1 MVQCCGITNKSQRC
15 SNKARHIQVISGADF
30 HVCKHHQK
38 INLLAKWDKD
48 IVARKVSMNKVP
60 TTIRS
65 WLTNFYDAW
74 ENTHNLTVSAKFA
87 SSTFNRTAHTNP
99 FHMKYEMYINSLVK
113 ETQGECSVCYG
124 DGNVKE
130 TSCGHTLCLSCL
142 GEWMHRSVTCPVYRT
157 IL

>member
-15 SNKARHIQVISGADF
+15 SNKARHIQVISGAEF
-30 HVCKHHQK
+30 QVCKHHQK

-48 IVARKVSMNKVP
+48 IMGKKISMNKVP

-65 WLTNFYDAW
+65 WLTNFYEAW

-87 SSTFNRTAHTNP
+87 SSTFNRSSHTQP
-99 FHMKYEMYINSLVK
+99 FDLKYEMYINSLI
-113 ETQGECSVCYG
+113 TNYSGECSICYG
-124 DGNVKE
+124 EEDIKKTN
-130 TSCGHTLCLSCL
+130 CGHTSCINCL
-142 GEWMHRSVTCPVYRT
+142 GEWMTRAVTCPVCRT